1 MVILYSTNC
10 PKCKIIK
17 QKLSQ
22 ANLEFTEITDVKKIM
37 EKGFREA
44 PVLEVDGE
52 FMKFPEAVAWLRGK
66 LDNAD

>member
-1 MVILYSTNC
+1 MIILYSTNC

-17 QKLSQ
+17 QKLTQ
-22 ANLEFTEITDVKKIM
+22 ANLEFTEITDVKQIM

-52 FMKFPEAVAWLRGK
+52 FMKFPEAVVWLRGK
-66 LDNAD
+66 LNNAN

>member
-1 MVILYSTNC
+1 MIILYSTNC

-17 QKLSQ
+17 QKLTQ
-22 ANLEFTEITDVKKIM
+22 AKMEFTEITDVKQIM

-66 LDNAD
+66 LNNAN